1 MSILITGGA
10 GYIGSHTC
18 VELIQAGYEVIV
30 IDNFCNSNRDVIDRI
45 EKITDKKVQLYD
57 FDLTNK
63 NDVESIFE
71 KEDIEAVIHFAALKA
86 VGESVELPIEYYIN
100 NLVGTLNLLDVMK
113 RNNVKKMIFSSSAT
127 VYGKNTKM
135 PLVEDNL
142 LSATNPYG
150 KTKVFIEEI
159 LNDVS
164 SADRDWSIYILR
176 YFNPIGAHESALIG
190 ENPNGIPNNVLPSIM
205 QVACGKLEKL
215 YVYGNDYDTP
225 DGTGVRDYIHVVDL
239 AKGHVS
245 ALKEGLEKTGIHIYN
260 LGTGKGYSVLELITQ
275 FEKVSGKSINFEIH
289 NRRKG
294 DIATCYADPRKA
306 EYELH
311 WKAEADLE
319 KMCKDSWN
327 WAEVLYSRKL
337 DK

>member
-18 VELIQAGYEVIV
+18 VELIQAGYDVIV
-30 IDNFCNSNRDVIDRI
+30 IDNFCNSNRDVIRRI
-45 EKITDKKVQLYD
+45 ETITDKKIQLYD
-57 FDLTNK
+57 LDLTNK
-63 NDVESIFE
+63 NDIENVFD
-71 KEDIEAVIHFAALKA
+71 KEDIKAVIHFAALKA
-86 VGESVELPIEYYIN
+86 VAESVELPIEYYMN
-100 NLVGTLNLLDVMK
+100 NLIGTLNLLDIMK
-113 RNNVKKMIFSSSAT
+113 RRNVKKMIFSSSAT

-142 LSATNPYG
+142 ISATNPYG

-159 LNDVS
+159 LNDVY

-190 ENPNGIPNNVLPSIM
+190 ENPNGIPNNILPTIM

-245 ALKEGLEKTGIHIYN
+245 ALKAGLEKTGIHIYN
-260 LGTGKGYSVLELITQ
+260 LGTGIGYSVLELITQ
-275 FEKVSGKSINFEIH
+275 FEKVSGKSINFEFY

-311 WKAEADLE
+311 WKAEANLE
-319 KMCKDSWN
+319 KMCEDSWN
-327 WAEVLYSRKL
+327 WAEALYSRKQ